1 MSNAEKQ
8 IYRIEAKRHRE
19 RMDVRSE
26 DPEHA
31 IDAFFKTIAPE
42 KDQIIA
48 AYWPKGREFDT
59 SALIHRFWED
69 GYQCVLPIVQKDS
82 KELLFANCDESTKM
96 EKGAFDIVQPKIDE
110 DTEFLKPDIVVVPL
124 LAFDRR
130 GHRLGYG
137 GGYYDATLSA
147 LRSEKEIITIGWGY
161 SQQAVLFNLPAES
174 HDQPLDYVITPK
186 GVHSFVN
193 QA

>member
-1 MSNAEKQ
+1 M
-8 IYRIEAKRHRE
+8 
-19 RMDVRSE
+19 
-26 DPEHA
+26 
-31 IDAFFKTIAPE
+31 
-42 KDQIIA
+42 
-48 AYWPKGREFDT
+48 
-59 SALIHRFWED
+59 
-69 GYQCVLPIVQKDS
+69 PIVQKDS

-147 LRSEKEIITIGWGY
+147 LRLEKEIITIGWGY